1 MAGRERSHPAL
12 RRGQFEAAALPFM
25 GSVYRAAL
33 YLTRRPEDA
42 EDLAQDTYLR
52 AYRSFEDFTPGTNC
66 KAWLLTILH
75 SIFVNKARKAQR
87 EPQGRTIEELEQHYH
102 RSLQSPPTEPA
113 FLLAAGEGAAETGLD
128 QRLGEI
134 LRELPEA
141 FRSVVLLV
149 DVEELSYE
157 ETAAALECPVGTVR
171 SRLFR
176 ARRLLAAALRAYAE
190 DSGYLDPK
198 RKS

>member
-1 MAGRERSHPAL
+1 MGARERSHPEL
-12 RRGQFEAAALPFM
+12 RRAQFEAAALPFM

-87 EPQGRTIEELEQHYH
+87 EPRGRTIEELEQRYH
-102 RSLQSPPTEPA
+102 RSLQTPAQPEFPPAT
-113 FLLAAGEGAAETGLD
+113 GEGPAETGVS
-128 QRLGEI
+128 QRLAEV

-157 ETAAALECPVGTVR
+157 ETAAALGCPVGTVR

-176 ARRLLAAALRAYAE
+176 ARRLLSAALRAYAE
-190 DSGYLDPK
+190 ETGYLKDAK
-198 RKS
+198 KKE